1 MSSHIL
7 AEVSRLAERIGIIHR
22 GRLVR
27 ELDMDELEKE
37 RLRRLLIR
45 ARDIQAACGVLVA
58 AGLSASITSGNT
70 IEVKD
75 KEAIEHPDEIATRL
89 VTAGHA
95 PTMLNVDEEDLEHY
109 FLRLIGMEEGG
120 AG

>member
-1 MSSHIL
+1 MGKL
-7 AEVSRLAERIGIIHR
+7 EQERR
-22 GRLVR
+22 
-27 ELDMDELEKE
+27 
-37 RLRRLLIR
+37 RRLLIR
-45 ARDIQAACGVLVA
+45 ARDIKAACGVLVA

-75 KEAIEHPDEIATRL
+75 QEAIEHPDEIATRL
-89 VTAGHA
+89 VNAGHA

-109 FLRLIGMEEGG
+109 FLRLVGMEESG